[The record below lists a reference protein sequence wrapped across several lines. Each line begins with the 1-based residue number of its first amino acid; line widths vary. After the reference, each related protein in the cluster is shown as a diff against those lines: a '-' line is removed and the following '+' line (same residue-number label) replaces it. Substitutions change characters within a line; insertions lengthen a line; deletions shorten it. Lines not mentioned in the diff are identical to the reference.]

1 MGTSTLKDPR
11 TKGVPAGW
19 REPLDQWAL
28 VLAAGGRSKGT
39 VAQRLDHMRRAAR
52 ALGDSPWSVEAAQL
66 IAWCGQQAWA
76 RETRRSVYQSLKDFY
91 RWGVATGQAA
101 ASPADALPRVKA
113 AEPAPRP
120 APDDV
125 LAAALAAADRRTRL
139 ILRCAAEAGLRR
151 AEVAVISMDDL
162 SRDLTGWSLLVH
174 GKGGRERTVPLG
186 EGLARDLRAA
196 CMAGGGWAFP
206 GDDAGHL
213 SPRRVGWL
221 ASSVLPGPWTIH
233 TLRHRFATRAHE
245 GTHDLVAVQ
254 RLLGHSS
261 VATTQ
266 RYVAS
271 DRGALRRA
279 VAAAA

>member
-1 MGTSTLKDPR
+1 MVTSTVKDPR
-11 TKGVPAGW
+11 AKGVPVAW

-52 ALGDSPWSVEAAQL
+52 ALGGSPWRVEPGQL
-66 IAWCGQQAWA
+66 VAWCGQQVWA
-76 RETRRSVYQSLKDFY
+76 RETRRSVYQSLRDFY
-91 RWGVATGQAA
+91 RWGVATGLVE

-125 LAAALAAADRRTRL
+125 LAAAMAVADCRTQL

-151 AEVAVISMDDL
+151 AEVAVISAGDL
-162 SRDLTGWSLLVH
+162 SRDLMGWSLLVH

-196 CMAGGGWAFP
+196 CMAGGGFAFP
-206 GDDAGHL
+206 GDDGGHL
-213 SPRRVGWL
+213 SPRRVGRL
-221 ASSVLPGPWTIH
+221 ASDALPDPWTLH

-245 GTHDLVAVQ
+245 GTHDLIAVQ

-279 VAAAA
+279 VVAAA